1 MSRFIFGTIT
11 FVVACLAPVVARAE
25 QHDSF
30 TEPYRKIDLAPAE
43 SGVVAEIAV
52 REGAEVKAGQ
62 ILAALDKDV
71 LTIARDIAQFAT
83 TAEGRSKAS
92 QADYRLK
99 EARLRKIRELQSQ
112 GHASP
117 GEVERAEA
125 EFESAAGNRR
135 IVEEQRQLDRLE
147 LKKTEAMIERRL
159 IRSPID
165 GVVTKLHREQGEFVT
180 PVSPVVA
187 TVVQIHPLRAVFNL
201 SHAAA
206 KSLKVGAPVKLT
218 FPDTGLDMIGKV
230 EFVAPV
236 FDAESDTIR
245 VKVLI
250 EESRDKLSAGSRCS
264 LILDDAAVDASVV
277 NR

>member
-1 MSRFIFGTIT
+1 MFLFICGTVT
-11 FVVACLAPVVARAE
+11 LVVTCLATAVAHAE
-25 QHDSF
+25 PHDSF

-71 LTIARDIAQFAT
+71 LMIARDIAQFAT

-125 EFESAAGNRR
+125 EFESAAGNSR

-165 GVVTKLHREQGEFVT
+165 GIVTKLHREQGEFVT
-180 PVSPVVA
+180 PVSPVVV
-187 TVVQIHPLRAVFNL
+187 TVVQIHPLRRHFQPLAHRRQRLEGRRFGETDISGYQSRHDRQNRIRRPRLRCGKRHDPSEGVDRRQPRQTL
-201 SHAAA
+201 GG
-206 KSLKVGAPVKLT
+206 KSLLAH
-218 FPDTGLDMIGKV
+218 
-230 EFVAPV
+230 
-236 FDAESDTIR
+236 S
-245 VKVLI
+245 
-250 EESRDKLSAGSRCS
+250 
-264 LILDDAAVDASVV
+264 
-277 NR
+277 